1 MYSAYF
7 ANPLCPH
14 SKRRRVL
21 SIVLLGRAV
30 EGCYVTGMNAG
41 ESDRDVAELAAM
53 LQARQVELRAL
64 SDSARESR
72 QPVELDQSKVG
83 RLSRMDAM
91 QDQAMAQEAER
102 RRAGELQRIDAA
114 LERLKSG
121 DYGYCVSC
129 DEDIAPARLK
139 LDPAVATCINCA
151 SRSRR

>member
-1 MYSAYF
+1 MGVS
-7 ANPLCPH
+7 
-14 SKRRRVL
+14 
-21 SIVLLGRAV
+21 LGRIAYA
-30 EGCYVTGMNAG
+30 CYEAGMNPG
-41 ESDRDVAELAAM
+41 ENDRDLAELSKM
-53 LQARQVELRAL
+53 LRVRQADLRAL
-64 SDSARESR
+64 SYGARDSRK
-72 QPVELDQSKVG
+72 PVELDQSKVG

-102 RRAGELQRIDAA
+102 RRVGELQRIDAA
-114 LERLKSG
+114 LARLKSG